1 MMDAFERAA
10 QREQDIRRRQR
21 EQRHARG
28 KKTGLR
34 IHTMIYIAVQLLL
47 VSVWA
52 VAGAGYPWFLYPLLG
67 WGIGLVAHYAAVRD
81 GIRNRPQSHG

>member
-10 QREQDIRRRQR
+10 PREQDIRRRQR
-21 EQRHARG
+21 EQRHARE

-34 IHTMIYIAVQLLL
+34 IHATVYLGVQLLL

-52 VAGAGYPWFLYPLLG
+52 LAGAGYPWFLYPLLG
-67 WGIGLVAHYAAVRD
+67 WGIGLVVHYAAVRD
-81 GIRNRPQSHG
+81 RITNRRHSHG